1 MPVFTRNICSHNN
14 YLAVSGEYFI
24 EVVFMQLSDRDA
36 VDLIRENPFIHFFL
50 SYPDYQYDLA
60 LDASLGAH

>member
-1 MPVFTRNICSHNN
+1 
-14 YLAVSGEYFI
+14 
-24 EVVFMQLSDRDA
+24 MQLSDRDA